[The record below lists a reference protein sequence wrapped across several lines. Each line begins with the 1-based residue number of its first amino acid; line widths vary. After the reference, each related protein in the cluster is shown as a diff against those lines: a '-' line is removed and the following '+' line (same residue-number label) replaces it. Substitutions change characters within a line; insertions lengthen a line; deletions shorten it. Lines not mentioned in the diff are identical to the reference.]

1 MSLEINVPDKILSGL
16 NQSYTMTTDEP
27 VAPTGSVT
35 VNGLEVPHRV
45 IPLGP
50 PKEQTAND
58 VPTMKYKVSFLLPG
72 DSAGQKLELHFA
84 AAASK
89 ADESFEIASE

>member
-16 NQSYTMTTDEP
+16 NQSYTITTDEP
-27 VAPTGSVT
+27 VAPAGSVT

-58 VPTMKYKVSFLLPG
+58 VPQMKYKVSFLLPT
-72 DSAGQKLELHFA
+72 DSAGQKLELRFA
-84 AAASK
+84 AVGSN
-89 ADESFEIASE
+89 ADESYEITDE